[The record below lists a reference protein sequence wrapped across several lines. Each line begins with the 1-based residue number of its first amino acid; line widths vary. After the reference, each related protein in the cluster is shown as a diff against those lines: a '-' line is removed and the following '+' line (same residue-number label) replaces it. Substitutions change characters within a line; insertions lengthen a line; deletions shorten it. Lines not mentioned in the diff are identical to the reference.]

1 MRIQEIIDRK
11 IVLDRPIN
19 HLSPELK
26 EITEPLPPPPGG
38 KADLVFEKTVFN
50 YILNNKQPLGVS
62 NVYQLFAARADGL
75 LKLDTGQMV
84 LLEIKYAL
92 GWVKCCQARI
102 QFEWFLRRMAYYKLC
117 VNKPENALIIFHHF
131 SRDWAR
137 IGKKNNRQKGWNNFY
152 DEQDNLSYYGSLNI
166 HIAQLTDE
174 KCLVVY

>member
-11 IVLDRPIN
+11 INPEWVPKPQ
-19 HLSPELK
+19 SPRLIEV
-26 EITEPLPPPPGG
+26 TESLPDPPS
-38 KADLVFEKTVFN
+38 KRADLVFEKTVFN
-50 YILNNKQPLGVS
+50 YILENKQSLGVS
-62 NVYQLFAARADGL
+62 NVYQLRAARTDGL

-102 QFEWFLRRMAYYKLC
+102 QFESFIKL
-117 VNKPENALIIFHHF
+117 NIYGKIHIDKPENALILFNQF

-137 IGKKNNRQKGWNNFY
+137 MGKYNRQKGWYNFY
-152 DEQDNLSYYGSLNI
+152 DEQNYLSDDSLNI

>member
-11 IVLDRPIN
+11 INPEWVPKPQ
-19 HLSPELK
+19 SPRLIEV
-26 EITEPLPPPPGG
+26 TESLPDPPS
-38 KADLVFEKTVFN
+38 KRADLVFEKTVFN
-50 YILNNKQPLGVS
+50 YILENKQSLGVS
-62 NVYQLFAARADGL
+62 NVYQLRAARTDGL